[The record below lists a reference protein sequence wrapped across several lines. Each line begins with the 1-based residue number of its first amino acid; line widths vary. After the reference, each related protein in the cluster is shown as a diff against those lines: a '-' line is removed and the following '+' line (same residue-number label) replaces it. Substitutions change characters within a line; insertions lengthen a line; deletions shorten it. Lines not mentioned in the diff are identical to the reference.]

1 MTPMTRQELN
11 RLKKAAQ
18 EANSRYALACR
29 EYKHQLKRL
38 PKVAKKELKN
48 DERS

>member
-1 MTPMTRQELN
+1 MTSMTRQELD

-29 EYKHQLKRL
+29 EYKRQQR
-38 PKVAKKELKN
+38 KEDK
-48 DERS
+48 S